1 MRYSKTLGLFLVLSL
16 MSFSACG
23 DSGST
28 DTPKGPDMSVAT
40 MEDLPNCTEKREG
53 VTALVAEDNATYECK
68 SGKWILVSA
77 PMQTVESLDDLLAC
91 VAKREGSTS
100 YITKEHTL
108 YRCEDGSWEK
118 MITFMDDAKTKDD
131 LPNCTEKREGNNAFV
146 TAERVA
152 LICSGGMWL
161 PYDIYKE
168 TDEKNL
174 PESSSGSVKS
184 SSGQK
189 IESSSSKD
197 SKPNGEKYD
206 CSVYK
211 CVTTEYLNQE
221 MLAAG
226 KYGELLDVRDSQ
238 VYRTIQIGEQIW
250 MAQNLNYASVNGNA
264 DHGKTSFCYDG
275 SVEKCDKYGRIYSWT
290 ASANVPSSYSTS
302 IFVSEERNKGIYQ
315 GICPEGFHIPQASEV
330 ETLLAYAGVI
340 SPAGLLFLSSD
351 SLWMNSKAEN
361 VFGLSIL
368 PSGWLTDYKSYV
380 AEGRGVRFWLA
391 LDDEHT
397 AAYVWGMS
405 DDDVMK
411 GFDFAMNYQR
421 YSFYVRCLKD
431 DAPEQTEVSSSSQ
444 KIESS
449 SSEVPKS
456 SSSQKIASSSS
467 VVPKSS
473 SGMKS
478 SSSSE
483 VRYGT
488 LKDSR
493 DGKTYKTVTI
503 GSQTWMAENL
513 NFETDSSFCYNNEG
527 SNCTKYGRLYRWAA
541 AVGKSESECGYGYTC
556 SLPSGNI
563 QGVCPSGW
571 HLPSQTEWKALLTA
585 VGDSSTAGR
594 VLKSTSGW
602 NGNGTGTDAFGF
614 SAFPA
619 GERENGGKFDY
630 EGYFALFWS
639 STEDDSNNA
648 YYMRL
653 LFHFNTASL
662 NNNNKYYGFS
672 VRCVKD
678 EEIESSSSCKTAS
691 TDNCVYGSL
700 TDSRDGQTY
709 KTVTID
715 SQTWMAENL
724 NYRVDSSFCYKNEGS
739 NCTKYGRLYRWAAA
753 VGKSESKCGG
763 GHTCSLPSGN
773 IRGVCPSGWHLPSS
787 DEWNILFTAVGGK
800 STAAKVLKSM
810 YGWPDYEDIYRSGTD
825 AFGFSALPAGDRC
838 LGDDYRNGGYV
849 AYFWTS
855 TEANKNYNSYSIE
868 MSYDGDAGSLRADGK
883 DMGYS
888 VRCVR
893 D

>member
-1 MRYSKTLGLFLVLSL
+1 
-16 MSFSACG
+16 
-23 DSGST
+23 
-28 DTPKGPDMSVAT
+28 
-40 MEDLPNCTEKREG
+40 
-53 VTALVAEDNATYECK
+53 
-68 SGKWILVSA
+68 
-77 PMQTVESLDDLLAC
+77 
-91 VAKREGSTS
+91 
-100 YITKEHTL
+100 
-108 YRCEDGSWEK
+108 
-118 MITFMDDAKTKDD
+118 
-131 LPNCTEKREGNNAFV
+131 
-146 TAERVA
+146 
-152 LICSGGMWL
+152 
-161 PYDIYKE
+161 
-168 TDEKNL
+168 
-174 PESSSGSVKS
+174 
-184 SSGQK
+184 
-189 IESSSSKD
+189 
-197 SKPNGEKYD
+197 
-206 CSVYK
+206 
-211 CVTTEYLNQE
+211 
-221 MLAAG
+221 
-226 KYGELLDVRDSQ
+226 
-238 VYRTIQIGEQIW
+238 
-250 MAQNLNYASVNGNA
+250 
-264 DHGKTSFCYDG
+264 
-275 SVEKCDKYGRIYSWT
+275 
-290 ASANVPSSYSTS
+290 
-302 IFVSEERNKGIYQ
+302 
-315 GICPEGFHIPQASEV
+315 
-330 ETLLAYAGVI
+330 
-340 SPAGLLFLSSD
+340 
-351 SLWMNSKAEN
+351 MNSKAEN

-467 VVPKSS
+467 AVPKSS

-513 NFETDSSFCYNNEG
+513 NYWADSSFCYDD
-527 SNCTKYGRLYRWAA
+527 K
-541 AVGKSESECGYGYTC
+541 
-556 SLPSGNI
+556 
-563 QGVCPSGW
+563 
-571 HLPSQTEWKALLTA
+571 
-585 VGDSSTAGR
+585 
-594 VLKSTSGW
+594 
-602 NGNGTGTDAFGF
+602 GT
-614 SAFPA
+614 
-619 GERENGGKFDY
+619 
-630 EGYFALFWS
+630 
-639 STEDDSNNA
+639 
-648 YYMRL
+648 
-653 LFHFNTASL
+653 
-662 NNNNKYYGFS
+662 
-672 VRCVKD
+672 
-678 EEIESSSSCKTAS
+678 
-691 TDNCVYGSL
+691 
-700 TDSRDGQTY
+700 
-709 KTVTID
+709 
-715 SQTWMAENL
+715 
-724 NYRVDSSFCYKNEGS
+724 

-825 AFGFSALPAGDRC
+825 AFGFSALPAGDRYF
-838 LGDDYRNGGYV
+838 GDDYRNGGYV

-868 MSYDGDAGSLRADGK
+868 MSYDGDAGTLRADGK